1 MLLIADQ
8 KLLFVISEYGAGVL
22 VSARPDKH
30 EELGRFEA
38 ISGKTWNHPVIAHGR
53 LFARNSEEI
62 ACYRLATPDTHT
74 AQVSPPRATADA
86 RR

>member
-8 KLLFVISEYGAGVL
+8 KLMFVISEYGAGVL

-38 ISGKTWNHPVIAHGR
+38 ISGKTWNHPVIARGR
-53 LFARNSEEI
+53 LYARNSEEI
-62 ACYRLATPDTHT
+62 ACYQLAMPDTHT
-74 AQVSPPRATADA
+74 AQISTPSATAA
-86 RR
+86 ALR